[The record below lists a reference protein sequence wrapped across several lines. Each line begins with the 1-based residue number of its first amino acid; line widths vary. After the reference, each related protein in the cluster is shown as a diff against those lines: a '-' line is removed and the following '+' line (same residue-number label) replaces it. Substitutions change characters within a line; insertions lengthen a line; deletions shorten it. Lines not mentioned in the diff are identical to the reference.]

1 MTTLEVMQPY
11 VERLFDDSDVHQ
23 ELSRAARN
31 LRAARSRAGKAKSK
45 KQLVQDEQLRRRL
58 AGAIRAGAAVTSALA
73 EAPKQQRRSHTRRRL
88 LFVTLIA
95 AGGVAATRPEVRA
108 WVQGRLAPFTQGAA
122 S

>member
-11 VERLFDDSDVHQ
+11 VERLFDDSEVHQ

-73 EAPKQQRRSHTRRRL
+73 EAPRQQRRSHTRRRL
-88 LFVTLIA
+88 LLLTLLA
-95 AGGVAATRPEVRA
+95 AGGAAAASPDARA
-108 WVQGRLAPFTQGAA
+108 WVQSRVAPFTQGGA